1 MKALLGA
8 VAASVFVAVA
18 ILFLS
23 WTYYFPELNSTAYD
37 YSLWLAGPVPVKSP
51 TLIVAIDED
60 SLRRVG
66 GWPWSRDK
74 LARLIDRIETG
85 SPRAVAIDIL
95 LNDKTTPDADD
106 MLATAITNA
115 HAVVLGTH
123 LELVNRIE
131 RWSDPEPR
139 FMQKHVRLG
148 HVHTDTDSD
157 RINRRIWSAK

>member
-37 YSLWLAGPVPVKSP
+37 YTLWLAGPVPIKSP

-85 SPRAVAIDIL
+85 NPRAIAVDIL
-95 LNDKTTPDADD
+95 LNDQTKPDEDY
-106 MLATAITNA
+106 MLTTAIANA
-115 HAVVLGTH
+115 HAVVLATH
-123 LELVNRIE
+123 VELVNKSE
-131 RWSDPEPR
+131 RWSDPYPM
-139 FMQKHVRLG
+139 FM
-148 HVHTDTDSD
+148 
-157 RINRRIWSAK
+157 